1 MLYFYRNRSGGW
13 KSLFSWKSSPFLW
26 LSTVFLHILSSA
38 RGAGTEGH
46 VCSTRIP
53 EAGAGLCVP
62 HDPPPPP
69 AVSSEKRQ
77 GSGVDRG
84 GPGKPPRAMGALRGD
99 VPSAALG
106 GTGLPH
112 QRGAHPCPALPP
124 LALSPARFQRS
135 PLCLL
140 VETSPSP
147 PPFTQRSRFGTTLA
161 RHTE

>member
-1 MLYFYRNRSGGW
+1 M
-13 KSLFSWKSSPFLW
+13 
-26 LSTVFLHILSSA
+26 
-38 RGAGTEGH
+38 
-46 VCSTRIP
+46 CSTRIP

-77 GSGVDRG
+77 GSGVNRG

-112 QRGAHPCPALPP
+112 QWGGAPLPSTAAAGPEPRKVSKVTALPP
-124 LALSPARFQRS
+124 RGDVSLPTPVHSAITLWDDIGSPY
-135 PLCLL
+135 
-140 VETSPSP
+140 
-147 PPFTQRSRFGTTLA
+147 
-161 RHTE
+161 